1 MTNKEVLELFEL
13 YHYDIYRLAY
23 SFTGSHQD
31 AEDVVQS
38 TFLKLLEKQPGL
50 QSGKEK
56 AWLMQVTANHCRN
69 ILKSS
74 WKKRTDVFNLNVHE
88 TFESAEQTELFFAVM
103 ELPAKERVAVHL
115 HYYEGYSMEEIA
127 EILKLSSSA
136 ISMRLH
142 RARKHLKQFLK
153 ENQV

>member
-1 MTNKEVLELFEL
+1 MTEKEVLELFES

-31 AEDVVQS
+31 AEDVTQS

-50 QSGKEK
+50 QPGKEK

-74 WKKRTDVFNLNVHE
+74 WHKKTEALDPNVHE
-88 TFESAEQTELFFAVM
+88 AFESAEQTELFLAVM
-103 ELPAKERVAVHL
+103 GLPAKERVAVHL

-127 EILKLSSSA
+127 KILQLSSSA

-153 ENQV
+153 ED